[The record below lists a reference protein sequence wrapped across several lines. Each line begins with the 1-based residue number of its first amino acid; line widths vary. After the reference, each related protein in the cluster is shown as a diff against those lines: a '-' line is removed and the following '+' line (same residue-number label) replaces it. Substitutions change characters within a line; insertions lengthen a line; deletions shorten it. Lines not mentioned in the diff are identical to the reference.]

1 MLSNRQIADALG
13 VTPQRVIALRK
24 RGMPDGPDVT
34 LEQIVAW
41 RNARIAGNAVPQ
53 APTVEASTEAL
64 AAGSLEERISRHK
77 LRVDEAERVWQ
88 QAMLGGDGNSSKY
101 QTAYN
106 QSLKTLVALENEAFN
121 RKVKAGEFVRRSD
134 SEAVALALVH
144 AFIGETDKMPD
155 ALAELC
161 NPDNPG
167 KSRKVLEKWAIDTRR
182 SLSAKVENMT
192 DDTEATP

>member
-1 MLSNRQIADALG
+1 MLTNRQIADALG

-24 RGMPDGPDVT
+24 RGMPDGPEVT

-41 RNARIAGNAVPQ
+41 RNARITGNAVPQ

-134 SEAVALALVH
+134 SEAVALALVQ

-167 KSRKVLEKWAIDTRR
+167 KARKVLEKWAIDTRR
-182 SLSAKVENMT
+182 SLSAKVENMV
-192 DDTEATP
+192 DEEAAP